1 MQNSTISLNVPQI
14 KALDELYED
23 LRQFVPESVME
34 KVLDVH
40 FEVTERFRLQLEITE
55 FLSAKLIAVS
65 DGI

>member
-1 MQNSTISLNVPQI
+1 MQNSTINLNIPQI

-23 LRQFVPESVME
+23 LRGFLPESVME

-65 DGI
+65 DGL

>member
-55 FLSAKLIAVS
+55 FLSAKLIEVS
-65 DGI
+65 DGL